1 MAKLKKQGVEL
12 VEEKFISYKSE
23 LEVPELKE
31 EDMPILM

>member
-23 LEVPELKE
+23 LIKLQE
-31 EDMPILM
+31 IN